1 MNINFDDELESP
13 GEQEALAHLM
23 PFGKFK
29 RKKTLGQLAS
39 DWEERHYLRFM
50 ATTDVDAQLQMLIK
64 AALENTEDV
73 KPTLQQAGDTIIRFG
88 KFSGMS
94 LRDIVMQSGGANY
107 LIKFISTWDKC
118 GPQLK
123 EAIDVIAAEY
133 NRQRGV

>member
-1 MNINFDDELESP
+1 M
-13 GEQEALAHLM
+13 
-23 PFGKFK
+23 
-29 RKKTLGQLAS
+29 T
-39 DWEERHYLRFM
+39 
-50 ATTDVDAQLQMLIK
+50 TTDVDAQLQMLIK

>member
-1 MNINFDDELESP
+1 MNFNFDDESP
-13 GEQEALAHLM
+13 DVQEALAYVM

-29 RKKTLGQLAS
+29 HKKTLGQLAS
-39 DWEERHYLRFM
+39 DWEGRHYLRFM